1 MVYIEY
7 LEGDQW
13 LVDEFY
19 NNVVNLIS
27 EKEGVSFNEVS
38 CIHGSDEWL
47 LEYNKNYLNHDYY
60 TDIITFDYSTEDS
73 FSGDL
78 LISLTR
84 VEDNA
89 KNLNVS
95 RETELKR
102 VVIHG
107 LLHLCGYKDKS
118 KDEIELMRKK
128 EDYYLSLL

>member
-7 LEGDQW
+7 LENYQW
-13 LVDEFY
+13 LADVFY

-27 EKEGVSFNEVS
+27 EKEFVSFNEVS

-60 TDIITFDYSTEDS
+60 TDIITFDYSTED
-73 FSGDL
+73 FVSGDL

-89 KNLNVS
+89 KKLNVS

-118 KDEIELMRKK
+118 KDEIEQMRKK